1 MKLVSITKSDR
12 AGKKLKAVFREADGS
27 QRTTHFGAEGY
38 SDYIQ
43 HKNKERRSS
52 YLARHKKNEKWSSPT
67 TAGSLSKHIL
77 WGASTSRQANIQA
90 FKRKFNLG

>member
-38 SDYIQ
+38 SDYTQ
-43 HKNKERRSS
+43 HGDKGRRSN
-52 YLARHKKNEKWSSPT
+52 YLSRHKTNENWSSPT
-67 TAGSLSKHIL
+67 TAGSLSRWIL
-77 WGASTSRQANIQA
+77 WGNSTSLRANIA
-90 FKRKFNLG
+90 DFRKRFRL

>member
-43 HKNKERRSS
+43 HKNKERRAN
-52 YLARHKKNEKWSSPT
+52 YIARHKTRENWSSPT
-67 TAGSLSKHIL
+67 TAGSLSRWIL
-77 WGASTSRQANIQA
+77 WGNSTSLRANIA
-90 FKRKFNLG
+90 DFRKRFRL